1 MKNEADFDFLQS
13 GTLLL
18 FDDENCLHWL
28 MRTMKMSKT
37 EERGLNFSINKNC
50 LKLFFLCMCAVTF
63 SFSVSADAQSD
74 FLEALSRGL
83 NSRWSYSSQMEEK
96 EASMSAEEHR
106 EYYLKLA
113 QLELTEV
120 ESYYN
125 KEFEDEKFG
134 TLVKTYIEGVRLQKE
149 SARSGEFFSTLYDA
163 GWSCGY
169 NIRALTIIEFCDQ
182 YGLEIDSDTLQEFRD
197 AAAYWN
203 LYSISE
209 TTATPTP
216 KPTKKPKATATPKP
230 TRKPTPV
237 LTPTPKPAKKS
248 TEEEQDYEIPE
259 DAYDLLNVL
268 HMKKGKETLRSLYY
282 EYCETRDH
290 KEGVRVYFEY
300 VNNSN
305 EGNLCMNTFYY
316 DVYSDNVG
324 IYNTTST
331 DRKKS
336 QKDEIADWT
345 SVKNGRPNVFAWVF
359 EFDDN
364 ADTIDMRI
372 FDSSWK
378 DPSPTITFFREG
390 IGTFEVSA

>member
-1 MKNEADFDFLQS
+1 MKRLSSLFPLFVFA
-13 GTLLL
+13 LLV
-18 FDDENCLHWL
+18 
-28 MRTMKMSKT
+28 S
-37 EERGLNFSINKNC
+37 
-50 LKLFFLCMCAVTF
+50 VP
-63 SFSVSADAQSD
+63 VSADTKSD
-74 FLEALSRGL
+74 FLEAISRGL

-96 EASMSAEEHR
+96 ESSMSVEEHR

-149 SARSGEFFSTLYDA
+149 SAQSGKYYSTLYDI
-163 GWSCGY
+163 GWSYGY
-169 NIRALTIIEFCDQ
+169 TIRSLAIVEFCDQ
-182 YGLEIDSDTLQEFRD
+182 YGLEIDADNLQGFRD
-197 AAAYWN
+197 AISFWN
-203 LYSISE
+203 LYCI
-209 TTATPTP
+209 TADPTATPTS
-216 KPTKKPKATATPKP
+216 KPTKKPKATATPQP
-230 TRKPTPV
+230 TRKPTPA
-237 LTPTPKPAKKS
+237 LTPTPKPTKKP
-248 TEEEQDYEIPE
+248 TEEVQDYEIPE
-259 DAYDLLNVL
+259 DAYDLRNVL

-305 EGNLCMNTFYY
+305 EGNMCMNTFYY

-331 DRKKS
+331 DPQKS
-336 QKDEIADWT
+336 QKDEMADWT

-359 EFDDN
+359 EFSDN
-364 ADTIDMRI
+364 ADTIEMRI

-378 DPSPTITFFREG
+378 APSPTITFYREE
-390 IGTFEVSA
+390 IGTFEVSE